1 MSTVL
6 PTRVPTVDEVYD
18 FSDSITFVR
27 EPSLTRK
34 LKEEHVVGHVDG
46 LEAYKQ
52 AVYKIL
58 NTERYEYIIYSWNY
72 GVELKDLIGKHVAYV
87 VPELEARITEAIMQD
102 DRTIGVGGFDFDT
115 SKFGVVA
122 VTFTCTCIHG
132 ETNIE
137 LNVEI

>member
-1 MSTVL
+1 MSAVY
-6 PTRVPTVDEVYD
+6 PTKVATVDEVYN
-18 FSDSITFVR
+18 FSDSITIVR

-34 LKEEHVVGHVDG
+34 IKEDHVVGHVDG

-72 GVELKDLIGKHVAYV
+72 GFEFKDLIGKSVAYV
-87 VPELEARITEAIMQD
+87 VPELEARIIEAVKQD
-102 DRTIGVGGFDFDT
+102 DRTLTVSNFEFDT
-115 SKFGVVA
+115 SKFGVVS
-122 VTFTCTCIHG
+122 VTFTCTCVHG